1 MKKHIISTAALLSAG
16 LMASAAQAT
25 VHNFDYEDLAPAAN
39 AAIKIEL
46 AGSCAAKIVL
56 PITEFRYTR
65 TYADDTTTNVVD
77 VDSTFAA
84 MQFVV
89 DGVGAGPDF
98 VFGVRNDVK
107 SYGQRVNDSIVR
119 NVRRSQA
126 NFVGN
131 GNLVAGAGALNTADF
146 ILGNF
151 TSLINELQNGG
162 YDGSIRCRDGGTL
175 ADNIS
180 AAGLGTTVDLLFDAS
195 GEKVNGS
202 WSHVN
207 TTADNT
213 VGDYVAK
220 LTSSGN
226 LVVPS
231 QCALRGALAD
241 AGNPASPYV
250 LACAPARVIKLKVTA
265 YAKGASAMVVD
276 NP

>member
-25 VHNFDYEDLAPAAN
+25 VHDFEYEDLAPAAN

-56 PITEFRYTR
+56 PITEFRYMR
-65 TYADDTTTNVVD
+65 TYADDTVTNVVD
-77 VDSTFAA
+77 VDSTAA
-84 MQFVV
+84 TMTISV

-98 VFGVRNDVK
+98 VLNAVNDVK

-131 GNLVAGAGALNTADF
+131 GSLTANASIINGA
-146 ILGNF
+146 IM
-151 TSLINELQNGG
+151 NELQNGG

-180 AAGLGTTVDLLFDAS
+180 AAGAGVTADVLFDAS
-195 GEKVNGS
+195 GERVNGS

-213 VGDYVAK
+213 VGTYVAK
-220 LTSSGN
+220 LTSYGN

-231 QCALRGALAD
+231 QCALRGSLAD

-265 YAKGASAMVVD
+265 YAKGTSAMVTD